1 MIQPI
6 VRSKLYE
13 DVSRQIKEL
22 IKTGTWEE
30 GMRIPTENE
39 LAAQFHV
46 GRNSVREAIKSLQ
59 MTGILT
65 SSPGRGTFVTGNA
78 LHAICLNELF
88 TIMSDEKYMTDLI
101 ETRLALES
109 YMAYLA
115 ARRADASDL
124 SAMDGILKVMHG
136 CTSKEELMKQGYL
149 FHRKIAEAAGNKILS
164 GFYHSIETQLL
175 SQRDLDFLTM
185 EVYQRGI
192 GDHEAILQAIKAHE
206 ADLAK
211 TLMEQHL
218 RRDYQRY
225 LDTRAPE

>member
-1 MIQPI
+1 
-6 VRSKLYE
+6 
-13 DVSRQIKEL
+13 
-22 IKTGTWEE
+22 
-30 GMRIPTENE
+30 
-39 LAAQFHV
+39 
-46 GRNSVREAIKSLQ
+46 
-59 MTGILT
+59 
-65 SSPGRGTFVTGNA
+65 
-78 LHAICLNELF
+78 
-88 TIMSDEKYMTDLI
+88 
-101 ETRLALES
+101 
-109 YMAYLA
+109 MAYLA